1 MSPNPFRPGMGLEPS
16 YLADRAGQ
24 LDRFARYLGGFPGLP
39 RNVRLTGLRGVG
51 KTVLLHRYATVAET
65 AGWLV
70 VKRECSEHLQEEAS
84 FGQALVEDCRR
95 AVEAS
100 SRGLA
105 LKHRSQAAV
114 TKALSLLGSFTISLA
129 GVTMAVRAPALRA
142 RPLLFEDQI
151 FTALEVASNS
161 AASAG
166 KPGVLLCYDEAHL
179 LRDTPG
185 SRQFPLG
192 LLLAA
197 LARAQ
202 REGLPVMLVVCGLP
216 TLTDNLARAKSY
228 SERMFQA
235 EELGALS
242 PPEDLL
248 AFTRPVELAG
258 RPYEPDL
265 AAKVLVETGGY
276 PFHIQFFGAL
286 LWDAVEL
293 PAGITLRDLAM
304 HRSAILRALDHAF
317 FDARLA
323 RTSRAERGL
332 LAAVAASG
340 ESAQVQEVLK
350 RAGLPNRSAQ
360 QMIARLRD
368 KGLLYR
374 PERGLLAFTVPL
386 LGDYLRRS
394 T

>member
-1 MSPNPFRPGMGLEPS
+1 MGLEPS

-24 LDRFARYLGGFPGLP
+24 LDRFARYLAGFPGLP

-51 KTVLLHRYATVAET
+51 KTVLLHRYAAMAET

-70 VKRECSEHLQEEAS
+70 VQRECSEHLQDEAS

-105 LKHRSQAAV
+105 LKHRSQAVV

-129 GVTMAVRAPALRA
+129 GVTMAVRPPALRA

-151 FTALEVASNS
+151 FAALEVACSS
-161 AASAG
+161 AAAAG
-166 KPGVLLCYDEAHL
+166 RPGVLLCYDEAHL
-179 LRDTPG
+179 LRDT
-185 SRQFPLG
+185 SSNRQFPLG
-192 LLLAA
+192 LFLAA
-197 LARAQ
+197 LAQAQ
-202 REGLPVMLVVCGLP
+202 RQGLSAMLIVCGLP

-235 EELGALS
+235 EELTALS

-248 AFTRPVELAG
+248 AFTRPLELAG
-258 RPYEPDL
+258 RRYEPGL
-265 AAKVLVETGGY
+265 AAKVREETGGY
-276 PFHIQFFGAL
+276 PFAIQFFGAL
-286 LWDAVEL
+286 LWDAVEW
-293 PAGITLRDLAM
+293 PAGITLANLAQ
-304 HRSAILRALDHAF
+304 HRSAIVDGLDNAF
-317 FDARLA
+317 FHARLA

-340 ESAQVQEVLK
+340 ESAQVQEVLR
-350 RAGLPNRSAQ
+350 RAGLPNRTAQ

-374 PERGLLAFTVPL
+374 PERGCLAFTVPL

-394 T
+394 SEGG